1 MSINTIEI
9 GNTPWTPHN
18 NIEQSRVVLEEKE
31 FPLVGRYQFN
41 GKDYGFFCV
50 EGEDKDDNTWIYGK
64 VQDADIIE
72 DKYSIRDFT
81 SVREFIEYLSDK
93 FTGSI
98 LFAHSLNYQITEV
111 EPVSKSDVAKII
123 LKTHI

>member
-1 MSINTIEI
+1 MAINTIEI

-41 GKDYGFFCV
+41 GKSYGFFCV
-50 EGEDKDDNTWIYGK
+50 DGENEDNNTWIYGK
-64 VQDADIIE
+64 IQDSNIVE
-72 DKYSIRDFT
+72 DKYSVRDFST
-81 SVREFIEYLSDK
+81 VREFIKYLSDK

-98 LFAHSLNYQITEV
+98 LFARSLNYQISEV
-111 EPVSKSDVAKII
+111 KPVSKSDVAKII
-123 LKTHI
+123 LKTRV